1 MMRLLMSILIK
12 IRLDLINTIL
22 SFNIFLFN
30 ELVYYLCFLIINED
44 EILNEEY
51 FDDFYRHI
59 SS

>member
-1 MMRLLMSILIK
+1 MSILIK